1 MKKKIPIEK
10 MCKIAQVGQR
20 SYYKWKSGSVSERK
34 QRVVLVIEKGSSIY
48 FDSRQRY

>member
-1 MKKKIPIEK
+1 

-20 SYYKWKSGSVSERK
+20 SYYKWKSGSVSEKTKSRT
-34 QRVVLVIEKGSSIY
+34 RDRKGSSIY